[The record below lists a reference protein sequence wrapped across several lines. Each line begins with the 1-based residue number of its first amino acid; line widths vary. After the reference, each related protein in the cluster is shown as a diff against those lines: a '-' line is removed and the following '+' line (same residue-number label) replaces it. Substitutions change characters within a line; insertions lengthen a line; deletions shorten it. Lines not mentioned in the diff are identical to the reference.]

1 MQGHFFCLGSH
12 KVVDDV
18 TEGEIAKKLENTTKL
33 TYVLYQSNLRL
44 WSCWW
49 EYK

>member
-18 TEGEIAKKLENTTKL
+18 TEGEIAKKLENTTRL
-33 TYVLYQSNLRL
+33 TLPKESPLMVMLLGIQV
-44 WSCWW
+44 
-49 EYK
+49 K